1 MQITVM
7 GGFPR
12 LKVLIT
18 MGYRLHGCHS
28 QNRTERRHRM
38 IEFILG
44 LIIGLFSGAAIGI
57 GIMAVCAVGKRGD
70 NSDG

>member
-1 MQITVM
+1 MV
-7 GGFPR
+7 
-12 LKVLIT
+12 
-18 MGYRLHGCHS
+18 
-28 QNRTERRHRM
+28 
-38 IEFILG
+38 EFIVG